1 MNSVEVMIFYRTV
14 DLEQNTVM
22 SQQFQ
27 KVISENWPARCEAIP
42 DHPHSLDSGII
53 EEYLSG

>member
-1 MNSVEVMIFYRTV
+1 MEVMIFYRTV